1 MVIVMPRILMM
12 IIRNKMKILINIT
25 TYIVQLPA
33 IHTNHR
39 KPF

>member
-25 TYIVQLPA
+25 TYIEVVASKLA
-33 IHTNHR
+33 SNTH
-39 KPF
+39 KP